1 MHGDDKRRAQ
11 AEGVKKTMVYADLL
25 NPYSLRSILQIQK
38 GKEKT
43 DWTQSWDVF
52 TRGMLRGT
60 NATEEMFQLPSL
72 LLGGGRSLRTITTAG
87 GTTGR
92 TFGGDLLHLS
102 DLAPSSSEDEM
113 EESVV
118 MEFDLH
124 SDGSGDGAL
133 W

>member
-1 MHGDDKRRAQ
+1 M
-11 AEGVKKTMVYADLL
+11 T
-25 NPYSLRSILQIQK
+25 LRSLS
-38 GKEKT
+38 G
-43 DWTQSWDVF
+43 
-52 TRGMLRGT
+52 TRGPAPAR
-60 NATEEMFQLPSL
+60 APY
-72 LLGGGRSLRTITTAG
+72 AG
-87 GTTGR
+87 GTAGR

>member
-1 MHGDDKRRAQ
+1 M
-11 AEGVKKTMVYADLL
+11 
-25 NPYSLRSILQIQK
+25 RSPEHSGHASNQPVRVFALGSQ
-38 GKEKT
+38 EKSN
-43 DWTQSWDVF
+43 QPVRSF
-52 TRGMLRGT
+52 TVGMQENNNQPVRSFALSRQ
-60 NATEEMFQLPSL
+60 EEMFQLPSL

-87 GTTGR
+87 GTAGR